1 MLEDGLKAA
10 HPIGA
15 ILDEVESGKDPLAVD
30 DCRVLAYNNWQLEDA
45 WSTSKSGW
53 LDHMADVL
61 QRAAQRCPA
70 QARIER
76 ARLEITAASAA
87 ATVDAENIKGGK
99 PTNPRLV
106 HDIELVR
113 ASLDETGMAEETGD
127 LVVMLPVE
135 FFIAAEKVDAQY
147 APDLLDR
154 VMQTLQKLEADS
166 RYSTATQL
174 FSLDQQ
180 LALAK
185 TVQIRPGLISAIQ
198 DHARACRSRS
208 AKYKR
213 HG

>member
-135 FFIAAEKVDAQY
+135 FFIAAEKVDARY